1 MEIFLLSFCFS
12 FLAWEHSLYDF
23 NYFKFRGLF
32 YGSDYSLCWYMFY
45 EFWNRL
51 YILQWVGG
59 VLSMCWLDTVGWW
72 CWWYILVDF
81 LYSCSEMVLKYST
94 TIASLPIPT
103 FFQFYRF
110 FFTYFVTVLFG
121 AYTFIITLFS
131 WQIDTYIIH
140 NSSSL
145 SSVIFFGPKF
155 ILSDVYTTTPA
166 LFSSFFFTPYK

>member
-1 MEIFLLSFCFS
+1 MSNLEICLVSKHLEIFLLSFCFS

-81 LYSCSEMVLKYST
+81 LYNCSEMVLKSST
-94 TIASLPIPT
+94 TL
-103 FFQFYRF
+103 Q
-110 FFTYFVTVLFG
+110 VCLF
-121 AYTFIITLFS
+121 L
-131 WQIDTYIIH
+131 
-140 NSSSL
+140 L
-145 SSVIFFGPKF
+145 S
-155 ILSDVYTTTPA
+155 
-166 LFSSFFFTPYK
+166 FSSIDFSSHILWLYCLAHTHL